1 MVGILTILFYN
12 ILMVRILLYR
22 NMPIKC
28 LIMKLSK
35 FPPLPIFNKKSRTYG
50 ASLSV
55 CTVTDAV
62 RGVAARRRCSPC
74 AVAPHQVKRWL
85 ASHLVS
91 DKMGEHSLTLL
102 RRLSNI
108 VLGIIREISVEPCYL
123 GYALSYGLYGIIA
136 SELYISKVRE
146 VVKDTF

>member
-1 MVGILTILFYN
+1 
-12 ILMVRILLYR
+12 
-22 NMPIKC
+22 
-28 LIMKLSK
+28 
-35 FPPLPIFNKKSRTYG
+35 
-50 ASLSV
+50 
-55 CTVTDAV
+55 
-62 RGVAARRRCSPC
+62 
-74 AVAPHQVKRWL
+74 
-85 ASHLVS
+85 
-91 DKMGEHSLTLL
+91 MGEHSLTLL